1 MTPLLKNII
10 QDSNKHWLEAALD
23 SYDQTTLREP
33 KVRDYFSP
41 SSAHLCPRAI
51 WYQSKG
57 YEQEAPSANG
67 LRRMMTGT
75 VYHTFIEEKLKGA
88 GILVSSEQ
96 SVTWDDPPIHGTYDA
111 IIERTQ
117 DKKHILL
124 EIKSM
129 AEPKNPKYKAVPKSE
144 HVIQWNLYSLMADL
158 EEGIILYVNKNSQVY
173 EICEVHRD
181 SAILD
186 SILAKFKKLKSYLD
200 EDKIVPY
207 QVNENHDWCNFRTT
221 CERDYFTKGV

>member
-1 MTPLLKNII
+1 MPLLSQII

-33 KVRDYFSP
+33 KIRDYFSP

-51 WYQSKG
+51 WYQMTG
-57 YEQEAPSANG
+57 HEQDAPSANG

-75 VYHTFIEEKLKGA
+75 VYHTFIEEKLEGA

-96 SVTWDDPPIHGTYDA
+96 PVTWDDPSIHG
-111 IIERTQ
+111 I
-117 DKKHILL
+117 

-129 AEPKNPKYKAVPKSE
+129 AEPKNPKYKAVPKPE
-144 HVIQWNLYSLMADL
+144 HVIQWNLYSLMTDL

-173 EICEVHRD
+173 EICEVRRD

-186 SILAKFKKLKSYLD
+186 TTLAKFKKLKSYLD

-221 CERDYFTKGV
+221 CERDYFVKGI

>member
-1 MTPLLKNII
+1 MPLLNQIL
-10 QDSNKHWLEAALD
+10 QDSGKHWLEASLE

-33 KVRDYFSP
+33 KIRDYFSP

-51 WYQSKG
+51 WYQMSG
-57 YEQEAPSANG
+57 QEQEPPSANG

-88 GILVSSEQ
+88 GILVSSEEP
-96 SVTWDDPPIHGTYDA
+96 VTWDDPPIRGMYDA
-111 IIERTQ
+111 IIERPS

-129 AEPKNPKYKAVPKSE
+129 AEPKNPKYKQVPKPE
-144 HVIQWNLYSLMADL
+144 HVIQWNLYSLMTDL

-181 SAILD
+181 AAVLD
-186 SILAKFKKLKSYLD
+186 SVLKKFKKLQTYLAD
-200 EDKIVPY
+200 DKIVPY
-207 QVNENHDWCNFRTT
+207 QANENHDWCNFRTV
-221 CERDYFTKGV
+221 CERDYFVKGV